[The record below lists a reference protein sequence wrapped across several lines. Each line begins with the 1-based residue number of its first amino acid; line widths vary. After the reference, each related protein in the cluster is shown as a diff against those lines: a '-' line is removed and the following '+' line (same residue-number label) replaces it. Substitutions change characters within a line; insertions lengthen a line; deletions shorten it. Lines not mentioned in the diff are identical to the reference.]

1 MDGFQDLRCLNNCID
16 LPNKIELFAVG
27 TTNPLVDK
35 NWNKIIFVISIMMLW
50 YLEAKF
56 DYGYF
61 ILYYSYG
68 YYNSTQKISA
78 HFEQK

>member
-1 MDGFQDLRCLNNCID
+1 MIGS
-16 LPNKIELFAVG
+16 FAAG
-27 TTNPLVDK
+27 TTKPLVDK
-35 NWNKIIFVISIMMLW
+35 NGNIFFYTFGISIVILW

-68 YYNSTQKISA
+68 YYDSTHKISA